1 MFQKIKNNETLKEL
15 LSTKNLGLYLFLIVS
30 LSVAWS
36 TARIIQ
42 KNYDLQKQIT
52 TLSQEVALQ
61 EQINQ
66 NQKLKNQYFETDAY
80 LELAARK
87 YFLKG
92 LPGERLYAVPKE
104 VAMSKITAMPT
115 QEKEQT
121 NSPKKTLFFV
131 KNWQDWLKFLQGQQ
145 LKQP

>member
-1 MFQKIKNNETLKEL
+1 MFRKIKNNETLKEL

-52 TLSQEVALQ
+52 TLSQEVSLQ

-104 VAMSKITAMPT
+104 VAMSKIKPMPT
-115 QEKEQT
+115 QEQKQSNDLKNT
-121 NSPKKTLFFV
+121 PFFIQ
-131 KNWQDWLKFLQGQQ
+131 NWQNWFKFLQGQQ
-145 LKQP
+145 LK